1 MVLESWLLL
10 ASGGVVTGMLAG
22 LLGIGGGVILVP
34 LMITL
39 GYAPIKVVATS
50 SLAITITAIAG
61 SIQNWRMGCLDLNRV
76 VYLGIPALLTVQ
88 LGVRIATKI
97 PPHIILVMFGAF
109 LLANI
114 YLIDCR
120 QRLAHKKKGARVV
133 SLNTWV
139 SEFIVGGIAGLLT
152 GVLGVGGG
160 IVMITLQM
168 LLLGRQIKAAIQTSL
183 GVLAGVALSAC
194 IVHATQGN
202 LLLVPGLILGI
213 GSLLGVRLSTR
224 FLPKLPDATVKLIF
238 RLFLFVMSAYVFWQA
253 HQLFPDAYAL
263 KSYTFNT
270 LRPTTD
276 TGLNTYL
283 AFMV

>member
-10 ASGGVVTGMLAG
+10 ASGGVVTGILAG

-50 SLAITITAIAG
+50 SLAIAITAIAG
-61 SIQNWRMGCLDLNRV
+61 SIQNWRIGCLDIKRV
-76 VYLGIPALLTVQ
+76 VYLGVPALMTVQ
-88 LGVRIATKI
+88 LGVLIATQI
-97 PPHIILVMFGAF
+97 PAHMILLMFGAF
-109 LLANI
+109 LIVNI

-120 QRLAHKKKGARVV
+120 QKLSTAPNGKRVSPLNPLASELLVGA
-133 SLNTWV
+133 
-139 SEFIVGGIAGLLT
+139 IAGLLT
-152 GVLGVGGG
+152 GILGVGGG

-168 LLLGRQIKAAIQTSL
+168 LLLGRHIKAAIQTSL

-194 IVHATQGN
+194 LVHGTKGN
-202 LLLVPGLILGI
+202 LLVMPGLTLGL

-238 RLFLFVMSAYVFWQA
+238 RIFLAVMSAYVFWQA
-253 HQLFPDAYAL
+253 YQIFPETYGVNPYGL
-263 KSYTFNT
+263 SYLTV
-270 LRPTTD
+270 
-276 TGLNTYL
+276 G
-283 AFMV
+283 

>member
-10 ASGGVVTGMLAG
+10 AGGGVVTGMLAG

-50 SLAITITAIAG
+50 SLAIAITAIAG
-61 SIQNWRMGCLDLNRV
+61 SIQNWRMGCLDLTKV
-76 VYLGIPALLTVQ
+76 VYLGVPALITAQ
-88 LGVRIATKI
+88 LGVRIATRI
-97 PPHIILVMFGAF
+97 PPHVILILFGAF

-120 QRLAHKKKGARVV
+120 QRLAVDPKNSGSASFN
-133 SLNTWV
+133 SLN
-139 SEFIVGGIAGLLT
+139 SELFVGAVAGLLT

-168 LLLGRQIKAAIQTSL
+168 LLLGRHIKAAIQTSL

-194 IVHATQGN
+194 VVHATKGN
-202 LLLVPGLILGI
+202 LLLAPGLMLGL
-213 GSLLGVRLSTR
+213 GSLFGVRMSAR
-224 FLPKLPDATVKLIF
+224 FLPKLPDTTVKLIF
-238 RLFLFVMSAYVFWQA
+238 RIFLMVMSAYVFWQA
-253 HQLFPDAYAL
+253 YQLFSD
-263 KSYTFNT
+263 
-270 LRPTTD
+270 TTAVSAVPRFS
-276 TGLNTYL
+276 L
-283 AFMV
+283 